1 MQAKH
6 IFNGHIYLISSH
18 SVARNPLFHNRELCS
33 RFLRKLDHY
42 LGPLCE
48 ILQYSLLNH
57 EFQLVLKIRSREKF
71 CIYYREKHEKDDLS
85 EEEIPFSTYIFSQAM
100 ANLLASAAIHFNRK
114 YGRTGALF
122 ARRFYKQLITSKED
136 LERHLSR
143 LSKMKCL
150 MEYSQRWRV
159 RGNKAWGSKKR
170 RKMSRSIERSG
181 FKLNA
186 KNQHMH
192 PFMGNF
198 TRYFEGDLQGQF
210 ENLPELHLDQNN
222 SQKYFRYKAK
232 NNHSP
237 P

>member
-1 MQAKH
+1 
-6 IFNGHIYLISSH
+6 
-18 SVARNPLFHNRELCS
+18 
-33 RFLRKLDHY
+33 
-42 LGPLCE
+42 
-48 ILQYSLLNH
+48 LLNH